1 MPAFIQS
8 ATFPFGV
15 DQFLLRDAGSP
26 VFGGED
32 DCDVLAEDFLPG
44 EPEGFLRAGIPVLDA
59 ALGVER
65 EDGEILDVI
74 HDEALPGFLFAQGI
88 LDGLAVSN
96 FRAELVVE
104 FLRRPHGFV
113 LAR

>member
-32 DCDVLAEDFLPG
+32 DCDVPAEDFLPG

-65 EDGEILDVI
+65 EDGEILEAGGGKARSNTFGKAATRSIVDV
-74 HDEALPGFLFAQGI
+74 P
-88 LDGLAVSN
+88 
-96 FRAELVVE
+96 
-104 FLRRPHGFV
+104 RRSKT
-113 LAR
+113 